1 MNHWP
6 HQNLTNFRAKRKEDI
21 AKLEEFKQ
29 SQFQIERL
37 QAFKN
42 DMTKAHSELKQKHD
56 ALQKEYDSLRH
67 SKAESDDAEGLMEQ
81 LELVTLDK
89 EMAEEKAEIL
99 QQEVNE
105 QKLKIQELE
114 TDLELLR
121 AEMEGLMSSPTSP
134 GAPNNLQVKQ
144 IEQQNERMKEALI
157 K

>member
-1 MNHWP
+1 MP
-6 HQNLTNFRAKRKEDI
+6 YRAKCFRAKRKEDFG
-21 AKLEEFKQ
+21 KLEEFTKAQ
-29 SQFQIERL
+29 IQIERL
-37 QAFKN
+37 QTFKN
-42 DMTKAHSELKQKHD
+42 DMTKAHSELKQRHD
-56 ALQKEYDSLRH
+56 ALQKEYDALKNAKVEH
-67 SKAESDDAEGLMEQ
+67 DDVDGIMEQ

-121 AEMEGLMSSPTSP
+121 AEMDGLMASPATPNASS
-134 GAPNNLQVKQ
+134 NLQVKQ
-144 IEQQNERMKEALI
+144 LEQQNERMKEALI